1 MQFKHP
7 VTLTPATATTEM
19 DTTTP
24 ALVKLGRMVI
34 EHLQSSGGAI
44 SQMQNSGGA
53 VQSYMGAVQDF
64 TGAVQDFSGAVQNS
78 MGAVQNSTGKKPK
91 RRNKNKDTPPEPR
104 RFGTRQRK
112 SVERLDK

>member
-24 ALVKLGRMVI
+24 ALAKLGRMVI

-44 SQMQNSGGA
+44 SQIQNSGGA

-64 TGAVQDFSGAVQNS
+64 TGTVQNS
-78 MGAVQNSTGKKPK
+78 MEKKPK
-91 RRNKNKDTPPEPR
+91 RNTRNKNKATPPEPR